1 MVVLPRTLLPDN
13 ASVDETGAL
22 WVGGVEVASLAAE
35 FGTPLFVYDEAQLRA
50 RCREAMAAF
59 EGRVSYASKAFLCKA
74 MAKLV
79 HEEGLHMDVASGG
92 ELHVALAAGLPATHL
107 VMHGNNKSRDE
118 LAQAMKIGVGRVVVD
133 SFDEMDR
140 IDALV
145 TEGASRPDVLL
156 RVTPG
161 IDPKTHE
168 HISTGQKDSKF
179 GFGAAVDAAEAIRRA
194 KNADSMN
201 LMGLHA
207 HIGSQI
213 FQLDP
218 YRNALAVLAPLVAGL
233 SELSLGGGLGVAYV
247 ASEQAATL
255 TEWGTMIHAECERMG
270 IEAKISCEPGRSIAA
285 AAAIT
290 IYTVGTIKEL
300 PSIRTYVAVDGGMID
315 NPRPILYGSGYEAFL
330 ARETDAERDRQV
342 TVVGKHCESGDVLVK
357 DAWVPSDIAV
367 GDLLCTPVTGA
378 YGYAMGSNYNKLP
391 RPAVVF
397 VQEGKARV
405 VVRRESYDDLMRC
418 DV

>member
-1 MVVLPRTLLPDN
+1 MAVLPRTLLPDN

-50 RCREAMAAF
+50 RCREAMVAF
-59 EGRVSYASKAFLCKA
+59 DGHVSYASKAFLCKA

-79 HEEGLHMDVASGG
+79 REEGLHMDVASGG
-92 ELHVALAAGLPATHL
+92 ELHVALAAGLPATGL

-118 LAQAMKIGVGRVVVD
+118 LAQAMACGVGRIVVD

-145 TEGASRPDVLL
+145 ADGARPPEVLL

-179 GFGAAVDAAEAIRRA
+179 GFGAAVDAAQAIQRA
-194 KNADSMN
+194 KNADSMK

-218 YRNALAVLAPLVAGL
+218 YKNALAVLAPLVAGL

-270 IEAKISCEPGRSIAA
+270 IEAKISCEPGRSITA

-290 IYTVGTIKEL
+290 VYTVGTIKEL

-397 VQEGKARV
+397 VRAGKARL
-405 VVRRESYDDLMRC
+405 VVRRESYDDLLRC
-418 DV
+418 DL